1 MKLFQRSSVVAR
13 GDFHANR
20 VAFTLIELL
29 VVIAI
34 IGILASMLLPAMANA
49 KARALATK
57 CLSNQKQLGL
67 AFQMYSDDNDGKLAN
82 NYGWGGLGYGPGTT
96 PTLNAAGT
104 FDNWCTGNMKIAT
117 HAGEET
123 YVTLAQFGPY
133 VSGSGNVFSCTK
145 PAMIAGTVVFPKYW
159 RSYSMPQK
167 VGFAGTGQIKFRRIT
182 DFSNPGET
190 FVFIEE
196 GLESLDDGGWFMSG
210 IGQPWGNEKPAT
222 YHLRS
227 GGVIYADGHAE
238 LKRWESGVVTQGD
251 HDWLAY
257 RYDPP

>member
-1 MKLFQRSSVVAR
+1 MRAQEK
-13 GDFHANR
+13 FHASR

-34 IGILASMLLPAMANA
+34 IGILASMLLPAMAKA
-49 KARALATK
+49 KATAMATK

-67 AFQMYSDDNDGKLAN
+67 AFLMYSDDADGRIVN

-96 PTLNAAGT
+96 PTLNADGN
-104 FDNWCTGNMKIAT
+104 FDNWSTGNMQNGT
-117 HAGEET
+117 HASNET
-123 YVTLAQFGPY
+123 YVSLAQLGPY
-133 VSGSGNVFSCTK
+133 VGGSGNVFSCTK
-145 PAMIAGTVVFPKYW
+145 PNARDGTGKVVFPKYW

-167 VGFAGTGQIKFRRIT
+167 VGFAGTGNIKFRRIT

-190 FVFIEE
+190 FVLIEE
-196 GLESLDDGGWFMSG
+196 ALESLDDGGWYMTG

-222 YHLRS
+222 YHLQS

-238 LKRWESGVVTQGD
+238 MKKWESAVVTQGD